1 MCNAAIQFES
11 SLKVIKRS
19 TYMLINWTG
28 RLQAKIATKLVKQ
41 IYSAEE
47 NLLQIPGKEKMY
59 LIDQGRV

>member
-1 MCNAAIQFES
+1 
-11 SLKVIKRS
+11 
-19 TYMLINWTG
+19 MLINWTG